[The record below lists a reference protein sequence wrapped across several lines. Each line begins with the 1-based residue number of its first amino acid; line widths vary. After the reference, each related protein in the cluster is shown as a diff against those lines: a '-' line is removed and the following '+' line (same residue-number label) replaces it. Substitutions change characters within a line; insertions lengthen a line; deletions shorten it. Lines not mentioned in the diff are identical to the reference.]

1 MKNNNNYIMESLK
14 YVQIKLKTFK
24 WDIYATSNIIWIQT
38 QVTISHL
45 SAPVVGLKNMSLLM
59 CN

>member
-1 MKNNNNYIMESLK
+1 MKNNKNYIMESLK

-24 WDIYATSNIIWIQT
+24 WDILT
-38 QVTISHL
+38 QITISHL